1 MSDLRRLRRLFFSE
15 LRRSNL
21 SPKQRALQ
29 IKLFREFVGLLRNIK
44 TALRKNG
51 VKDKPD
57 FWRLYNLLP
66 GVGVVE
72 VTAGK
77 DPERGYWV
85 HPHLHMFVGISGK
98 CSAISVFPQVLLTA
112 IWREVTGGKFFITH
126 VKVIQSK
133 KAVEYF
139 ESYVDP
145 TVEGDFP
152 RKWIEFALYRRRRFV
167 DWRPRS
173 CRWEESVEAE
183 LRRRS
188 LETSFLGFLSQ
199 WFRVS
204 GRFYLFVD
212 SYMVEELGLLVPPKG
227 VISVRDPTAVEWF
240 LSHLDLRWWY
250 LRPPPWKLARV
261 ARPPERAQAG
271 YYGDILDGFV
281 SSLLEERGLI

>member
-1 MSDLRRLRRLFFSE
+1 MPAWGSFSASVGSEPSQPRPLRRIYLKACRRLAYFESSRCKTSAILLFRVGWESENSPLRGEVKAIPLGCGSVFCPTCNRDKKNRFFRDRRLGRKGIMLTVTAHYYVKSAYETRQVIDEFYGYLRKFYRFRMSDLRRLRRLFFSE

-51 VKDKPD
+51 VKTKPD

-133 KAVEYF
+133 KPSSISKVML
-139 ESYVDP
+139 
-145 TVEGDFP
+145 T
-152 RKWIEFALYRRRRFV
+152 L
-167 DWRPRS
+167 
-173 CRWEESVEAE
+173 RWKVISP
-183 LRRRS
+183 
-188 LETSFLGFLSQ
+188 
-199 WFRVS
+199 VS
-204 GRFYLFVD
+204 G
-212 SYMVEELGLLVPPKG
+212 
-227 VISVRDPTAVEWF
+227 
-240 LSHLDLRWWY
+240 
-250 LRPPPWKLARV
+250 
-261 ARPPERAQAG
+261 
-271 YYGDILDGFV
+271 
-281 SSLLEERGLI
+281 